1 MAPMNGDA
9 PAEPLHDFGVLFVH
23 GIGQT
28 REAETLLNF
37 GEPLRRCIEKIA
49 EPYQGAQNQVRVTV
63 SAARLD
69 PETGKGPAYA
79 QLRINGAAET
89 EQSWLLAEGWW
100 AKKFPTAPVS
110 EIVRWGFRVFPWTL
124 LAHFDRRF
132 RRLGFRSVN
141 AINGVHP
148 LRLGLPYV
156 GRCLLEGAM
165 TVVALALLPLL
176 LLILSALTLLGIFPY
191 EPIRKLAQSVQRVL
205 ASTIGDSYVLK
216 DQPMVAAA
224 ITESVRGNL
233 EWLAQRCKKVAVVA
247 HSQGGAIAHR
257 VLRGP
262 ITSQC
267 DLLVT
272 FGSGLGKLSDI
283 ERVDEFQG
291 RRLLNWAIAGTT
303 IAAAPLLVS
312 SFFAWWHH
320 SLLLLVSSLA
330 QAFGT
335 VELGIAF
342 VIFDLIRANPR
353 DDSKTPADAL
363 PSWALAVIYLLT
375 VGVIYTCLE
384 RSLRAWPIILGNVL
398 IGSGLTLT
406 YGSIRRWHALSGRSL
421 NTRTQWLQDRKLFRD
436 NFQLDNRHWMRWVDI
451 YASADPVP
459 NGPLLD
465 DFEPR
470 DVLTT
475 EITNVGSALKDHTA
489 YWKNTDEFLP
499 RVAIELLQKAG
510 LKKRFY
516 NSLGVS
522 SRRRWRVG
530 WLLAA
535 LRVLG
540 LIAIGLAYSWVANP
554 PPVLARGLNAM
565 HSGGAPMSLF
575 HDHPKRL
582 ALVLVV
588 SLWILAR
595 SAVLLAWRWWDN
607 NEAKAGLAGREYSLL
622 DKRFLCF
629 VSLLAL
635 CVFSVAYAVFGWPG
649 LVAGAFV
656 SLCGSASLAWKG
668 CRNWL
673 TVRSESGPRRKLG
686 ELRLAEL
693 RGDAELA
700 IATNN
705 KRELTRMGNSL
716 LYQDQAL
723 AIRALSKAAALG
735 SANAAWQLGYYY
747 SRAAE
752 RESNEEEKKKAR
764 RNAKDAFR
772 MGAFRTRDED
782 ADAYCAQY
790 LAGMEKQDGQ
800 MDEAIA
806 AYQQAIKLGD
816 FMSATSL
823 GLILE
828 KRGEMAEAKFIFQK
842 GADLGDGLSATF
854 LGGRLE
860 CETRELDKT
869 NPDEAGRLRARA
881 LDLYRRGFELGEV
894 SGVSKAGNLLRE
906 MGKLALARREFTL
919 GARLGDAGCA
929 YQLGCLEQGLDDTSA
944 ARAAYELAVRRN
956 ENSTFPAQARYRL
969 GKMFEAEG
977 KLGAAADE
985 FRTAM
990 DGQQGSAEAA
1000 VALGLLLEKGRPP
1013 ENRPDKDLARN
1024 AFRRALELNKSIGAL
1039 PYVTFLERES
1049 DYKGL
1054 AIKLYKDG
1062 IDDLPG
1068 DALFRLGCLLRVK
1081 EYSNE
1086 ATETL
1091 KCALEK
1097 RSVSA
1102 AVELY
1107 RIFRLEGN
1115 ATEAASVIETAAG
1128 FAGWFGM
1135 QVLEAFEKK
1144 HEIEGARALKKRLEQ
1159 SSERIVVVG
1168 EIT

>member
-1 MAPMNGDA
+1 MNGDP

-49 EPYQGAQNQVRVTV
+49 EPCKGAQNQVRVTV
-63 SAARLD
+63 STARLD

-176 LLILSALTLLGIFPY
+176 LLTLSALTLLGIIPY
-191 EPIRKLAQSVQRVL
+191 EPIRKLAQSLQRVL

-233 EWLAQRCKKVAVVA
+233 EWLAQRCKRVAVVA

-262 ITSQC
+262 ITSRC

-303 IAAAPLLVS
+303 IAAAPLLVN
-312 SFFAWWHH
+312 SFLAWWHH
-320 SLLLLVSSLA
+320 SLLSLLSSLA
-330 QAFGT
+330 QAFLT

-342 VIFDLIRANPR
+342 VVFDLIRANLR
-353 DDSKTPADAL
+353 DDSETPADAL
-363 PSWALAVIYLLT
+363 PSSALAAIYLVM
-375 VGVIYTCLE
+375 VGVIYGCFE
-384 RSLRAWPIILGNVL
+384 WSLRAWPIIVGNVL
-398 IGSGLTLT
+398 IGTGLTLT
-406 YGSIRRWHALSGRSL
+406 YGSIRRWHVLSGRSL

-436 NFQLDNRHWMRWVDI
+436 YFQLDNRHWMRWVDI

-465 DFEPR
+465 DFEPK
-470 DVLTT
+470 DVITT

-499 RVAIELLQKAG
+499 RVAIELIEKAG
-510 LKKRFY
+510 LRKRFY

-530 WLLAA
+530 WLSGA

-554 PPVLARGLNAM
+554 PPVLARLQAM
-565 HSGGAPMSLF
+565 HYGGVSMSLF

-588 SLWILAR
+588 TLWILAR
-595 SAVLLAWRWWDN
+595 GAVLLAWRWWDD
-607 NEAKAGLAGREYSLL
+607 NEVKAGLAGKEYSLL

-635 CVFSVAYAVFGWPG
+635 CVVSVAYAVFGWPG
-649 LVAGAFV
+649 LAVGTLV
-656 SLCGSASLAWKG
+656 SLCASASFAWKA

-673 TVRSESGPRRKLG
+673 TL
-686 ELRLAEL
+686 
-693 RGDAELA
+693 
-700 IATNN
+700 
-705 KRELTRMGNSL
+705 
-716 LYQDQAL
+716 
-723 AIRALSKAAALG
+723 
-735 SANAAWQLGYYY
+735 
-747 SRAAE
+747 
-752 RESNEEEKKKAR
+752 
-764 RNAKDAFR
+764 
-772 MGAFRTRDED
+772 
-782 ADAYCAQY
+782 
-790 LAGMEKQDGQ
+790 
-800 MDEAIA
+800 
-806 AYQQAIKLGD
+806 
-816 FMSATSL
+816 
-823 GLILE
+823 
-828 KRGEMAEAKFIFQK
+828 
-842 GADLGDGLSATF
+842 
-854 LGGRLE
+854 
-860 CETRELDKT
+860 
-869 NPDEAGRLRARA
+869 
-881 LDLYRRGFELGEV
+881 
-894 SGVSKAGNLLRE
+894 
-906 MGKLALARREFTL
+906 
-919 GARLGDAGCA
+919 
-929 YQLGCLEQGLDDTSA
+929 
-944 ARAAYELAVRRN
+944 
-956 ENSTFPAQARYRL
+956 
-969 GKMFEAEG
+969 
-977 KLGAAADE
+977 
-985 FRTAM
+985 
-990 DGQQGSAEAA
+990 
-1000 VALGLLLEKGRPP
+1000 
-1013 ENRPDKDLARN
+1013 
-1024 AFRRALELNKSIGAL
+1024 
-1039 PYVTFLERES
+1039 
-1049 DYKGL
+1049 
-1054 AIKLYKDG
+1054 
-1062 IDDLPG
+1062 
-1068 DALFRLGCLLRVK
+1068 LFR
-1081 EYSNE
+1081 E
-1086 ATETL
+1086 
-1091 KCALEK
+1091 
-1097 RSVSA
+1097 
-1102 AVELY
+1102 
-1107 RIFRLEGN
+1107 
-1115 ATEAASVIETAAG
+1115 
-1128 FAGWFGM
+1128 WP
-1135 QVLEAFEKK
+1135 
-1144 HEIEGARALKKRLEQ
+1144 
-1159 SSERIVVVG
+1159 
-1168 EIT
+1168 

>member
-1 MAPMNGDA
+1 MNGDA

-49 EPYQGAQNQVRVTV
+49 EPSNKAQSQVRVTV
-63 SAARLD
+63 STARLD

-148 LRLGLPYV
+148 LRQGLPYV
-156 GRCLLEGAM
+156 GRCLLEGAI

-176 LLILSALTLLGIFPY
+176 LLILSALTLLGIIPY
-191 EPIRKLAQSVQRVL
+191 EPIRKLAQSVQRIL

-262 ITSQC
+262 ITSRC

-320 SLLLLVSSLA
+320 SLVSLVGSLA
-330 QAFGT
+330 QAFIT

-342 VIFDLIRANPR
+342 VIWDLIRANPR
-353 DDSKTPADAL
+353 DDSKTPANAL

-398 IGSGLTLT
+398 IGAGLTLT
-406 YGSIRRWHALSGRSL
+406 YGSIRRWHVLSGRSL

-436 NFQLDNRHWMRWVDI
+436 YFQLDNRHWMRWVDI

-470 DVLTT
+470 DVFTT
-475 EITNVGSALKDHTA
+475 EITNLGSALRDHTA

-499 RVAIELLQKAG
+499 RLAIELLQKAG

-516 NSLGVS
+516 NALGVS
-522 SRRRWRVG
+522 RRRRWRVG
-530 WLLAA
+530 WRLAA

-540 LIAIGLAYSWVANP
+540 LIAIGLAYSWVANL
-554 PPVLARGLNAM
+554 PPVLARSLQAM
-565 HSGGAPMSLF
+565 HYGGAPMSLF

-582 ALVLVV
+582 ALVLVI

-595 SAVLLAWRWWDN
+595 SAVLLAWGWWDN
-607 NEAKAGLAGREYSLL
+607 NEVKAGLAGKEYSLL
-622 DKRFLCF
+622 DSRFLCF
-629 VSLLAL
+629 ISLLAL
-635 CVFSVAYAVFGWPG
+635 CVFSVVYAVFGWPG
-649 LVAGAFV
+649 LAVAGLV
-656 SLCGSASLAWKG
+656 SLYGSGSFAWEG
-668 CRNWL
+668 CLNWL
-673 TVRSESGPRRKLG
+673 IVRSDSGPRPKLG

-700 IATNN
+700 IAADS
-705 KRELTRMGNSL
+705 KRELTRLGDAL

-723 AIRALSKAAALG
+723 GIRALSKAAALG

-747 SRAAE
+747 SQAAE
-752 RESNEEEKKKAR
+752 RERDEEKKREAR

-772 MGAFRTRDED
+772 MGAFRPLDED
-782 ADAYCAQY
+782 ADAYCARY
-790 LAGMEKQDGQ
+790 LAAMERQDDE
-800 MDEAIA
+800 MVEAIK
-806 AYQQAIKLGD
+806 AYEQAIKLGD

-823 GLILE
+823 GVILSQ
-828 KRGEMAEAKFIFQK
+828 RGKTADAKLTFQK
-842 GADLGDGLSATF
+842 GADLGDGLCATF
-854 LGGRLE
+854 LGGHLE
-860 CETRELDKT
+860 REALELDKT
-869 NPDEAGRLRARA
+869 NPDEARRLRARA

-906 MGKLALARREFTL
+906 MGKLVLARREFTL
-919 GARLGDAGCA
+919 GARLGDAECA
-929 YQLGCLEQGLDDTSA
+929 YLLGRLEESLEDTSA

-956 ENSTFPAQARYRL
+956 EESKFPAKARYRL

-977 KLGAAADE
+977 KLGAAVDE

-1013 ENRPDKDLARN
+1013 ENRPDKDLARS
-1024 AFRRALELNKSIGAL
+1024 AFRRGFELDKNIGAL

-1049 DYKGL
+1049 DYKDL
-1054 AIKLYKDG
+1054 AIELYKNG
-1062 IDDLPG
+1062 IHDLPA
-1068 DALFRLGCLLRVK
+1068 DALFRLGYLLRVK
-1081 EYSNE
+1081 RYSTE
-1086 ATETL
+1086 AKETL
-1091 KCALEK
+1091 KSALEK

-1107 RIFRLEGN
+1107 QIFRLEGN

-1128 FAGWFGM
+1128 IAKWFGK
-1135 QVLEAFEKK
+1135 QVLDAFEKK
-1144 HEIEGARALKKRLEQ
+1144 NEIEGARALKKRLEQ
-1159 SSERIVVVG
+1159 SSERIVIVG
-1168 EIT
+1168 ERT